1 MKELFEILV
10 KKRTSVLIVLLAI
23 FVAMVVTYLLSRLKN
38 RFIKFI
44 QAFILIIVG
53 TVFLADGWT
62 NILTARGINSLYY
75 AMIIGTSGV
84 VSLFFALILMNFKR
98 K

>member
-1 MKELFEILV
+1 MKELLGILV

-23 FVAMVVTYLLSRLKN
+23 FIGMLVTYLLSRLKN
-38 RFIKFI
+38 RFVKFI
-44 QAFILIIVG
+44 PAFVLIIVG
-53 TVFLADGWT
+53 TIFLADGWT

-75 AMIIGTSGV
+75 SMIIGTCGV
-84 VSLFFALILMNFKR
+84 VSLFYALILINFKI